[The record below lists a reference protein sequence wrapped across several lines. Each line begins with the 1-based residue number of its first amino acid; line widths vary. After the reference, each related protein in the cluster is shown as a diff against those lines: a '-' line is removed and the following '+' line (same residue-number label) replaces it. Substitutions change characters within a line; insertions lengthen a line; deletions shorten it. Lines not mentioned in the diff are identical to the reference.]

1 LFFFFFSSFYLISSF
16 IAISNLIHELMDPD
30 WALSMTVDIQ
40 SKQFANVFSLGPLTK
55 QLDP

>member
-1 LFFFFFSSFYLISSF
+1 
-16 IAISNLIHELMDPD
+16 MDPD